1 MPENCVLTHAYLK
14 TPKAAAIAGIAFS
27 LLLLLI
33 LWLLRTSIPADPLE
47 PGAWLATDTRAIT
60 VALNLV
66 PFAGVAFLWF
76 IGVLRDRLGQRE
88 DRFFASVFFGS
99 ALLFLAML
107 FAAAAV
113 IGAVMLVASISE
125 PNELIS
131 SATFRFARAVSY
143 IIVNVYAIKMA
154 AVFMIST
161 STVLIRTG
169 IAPRWIALLGFSLAV
184 ILLIG
189 SFFINWSI
197 AVFPSWVFL
206 ISVYILIDNLGRN
219 PLADGGSPVC
229 DNPDPVAETAATSR
243 RQPRDAGVLDPRAR
257 CHPLPLAARRSARG
271 RSPRSAPRS
280 APAFASGSG
289 SARKPVTSRVT
300 ILSTNSASSSFS
312 GS

>member
-1 MPENCVLTHAYLK
+1 MPENSVLTHAQLK

-47 PGAWLATDTRAIT
+47 PGAWLTTDTRAIT

-66 PFAGVAFLWF
+66 PFAGVAFIWF
-76 IGVLRDRLGQRE
+76 IGVLRDRLGQLE

-113 IGAVMLVASISE
+113 IGAVMLVASVSE

-131 SATFRFARAVSY
+131 STTFRFARAVSY
-143 IIVNVYAIKMA
+143 IIMNVYAIKMA

-161 STVLIRTG
+161 STVVIRTG
-169 IAPRWIALLGFSLAV
+169 IAPRWIAFLGLLLAV

-189 SFFINWSI
+189 SFFISWSV

-206 ISVYILIDNLGRN
+206 ISVYILIDNLRGN
-219 PLADGGSPVC
+219 PLADGG
-229 DNPDPVAETAATSR
+229 
-243 RQPRDAGVLDPRAR
+243 
-257 CHPLPLAARRSARG
+257 
-271 RSPRSAPRS
+271 
-280 APAFASGSG
+280 
-289 SARKPVTSRVT
+289 
-300 ILSTNSASSSFS
+300 
-312 GS
+312 

>member
-1 MPENCVLTHAYLK
+1 MPENGVLTHAQLK

-76 IGVLRDRLGQRE
+76 IGVLRDRLGQLE

-169 IAPRWIALLGFSLAV
+169 IAPRWIAFLGFSLAV

-219 PLADGGSPVC
+219 PLADGG
-229 DNPDPVAETAATSR
+229 
-243 RQPRDAGVLDPRAR
+243 
-257 CHPLPLAARRSARG
+257 
-271 RSPRSAPRS
+271 
-280 APAFASGSG
+280 
-289 SARKPVTSRVT
+289 
-300 ILSTNSASSSFS
+300 
-312 GS
+312 

>member
-1 MPENCVLTHAYLK
+1 MAMPEQGVLTHAQLK

-76 IGVLRDRLGQRE
+76 IGVLRDRLGQLE

-131 SATFRFARAVSY
+131 SVTFRFARAVSY

-206 ISVYILIDNLGRN
+206 ISVYILIDNLRGN
-219 PLADGGSPVC
+219 PLTDGG
-229 DNPDPVAETAATSR
+229 
-243 RQPRDAGVLDPRAR
+243 
-257 CHPLPLAARRSARG
+257 
-271 RSPRSAPRS
+271 
-280 APAFASGSG
+280 
-289 SARKPVTSRVT
+289 
-300 ILSTNSASSSFS
+300 
-312 GS
+312 